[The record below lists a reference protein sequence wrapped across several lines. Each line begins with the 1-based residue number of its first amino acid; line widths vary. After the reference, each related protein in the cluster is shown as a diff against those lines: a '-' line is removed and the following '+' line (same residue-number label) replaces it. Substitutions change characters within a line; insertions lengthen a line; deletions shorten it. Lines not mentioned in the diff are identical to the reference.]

1 MIGNIIIGNGKKV
14 YGMRKKSKE
23 DRSKE
28 TERIYDNK
36 NRLDYFFLK
45 KPLPLNGNIMH
56 DKCAPLKDARLRR
69 TSVVSTKNTTLGSK
83 NAVLAVKMLKIRKKR
98 LTKAFSC

>member
-1 MIGNIIIGNGKKV
+1 
-14 YGMRKKSKE
+14 MRKKSK
-23 DRSKE
+23 DGRSKE

-36 NRLDYFFLK
+36 NSLDYFFLK
-45 KPLPLNGNIMH
+45 KLLPLSENIMR
-56 DKCAPLKDARLRR
+56 DKCTPLKDARLRR

-83 NAVLAVKMLKIRKKR
+83 NAVLAAKMLKIRKKR